1 MKKDIKKEVE
11 EATKA
16 LNQDAPFADVN
27 PEAADVPESVVK
39 DL

>member
-1 MKKDIKKEVE
+1 MKKDIKKEVD

-27 PEAADVPESVVK
+27 PAAADMPAEVVK